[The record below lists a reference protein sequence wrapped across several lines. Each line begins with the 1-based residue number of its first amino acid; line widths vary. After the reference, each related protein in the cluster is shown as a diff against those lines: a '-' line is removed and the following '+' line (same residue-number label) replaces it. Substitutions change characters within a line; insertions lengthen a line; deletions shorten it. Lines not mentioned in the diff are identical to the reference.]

1 MAVFQPTA
9 IVGNGRVLVTLGH
22 SAELMAFF
30 YPRCDH
36 AQTVPQGSKGIYLD
50 GFG

>member
-9 IVGNGRVLVTLGH
+9 IIGNGRVLVTLGH

-30 YPRCDH
+30 YPSVTTPKMSVR
-36 AQTVPQGSKGIYLD
+36 G
-50 GFG
+50 